1 MSAPSD
7 YFSTLTVQDDRI
19 QAITDKIQYAVIK
32 GASSN
37 NPIQNAATSISTSSI
52 VFNQPIPSETT
63 IVDRRIM
70 IKTTFLFKLQKNHIT
85 NTKILY
91 PQSFNFA
98 PFPLHQLT
106 QTLSLTLNNTSVST
120 QIKDILPA
128 MLRCMDTEDL
138 YEYNSMCPTSFDRY
152 ARYSDEAYAYLDADT
167 AAVSNADILHLA
179 SGAVNSYSNFQGF
192 KGLRDEFIPRG
203 AYAIDGYFS
212 DAAGNTSQTQ
222 QEVAALDANTPFYV
236 KLTTFEPVLISPLVW
251 GKHKG
256 QAGMYGLQN
265 IILQYTLSADASR
278 AIRSV
283 NNIQTPQLQAI
294 LSSEIHMNFLTP
306 QPSTLLNA
314 RNVLPHYQIDRL
326 VSSFPNTVPTAYN
339 NNSAG
344 APIQSQTFTLSV
356 IPDYIVVYIRP
367 PTSKLA
373 HYKPDSF
380 ASISG
385 INIQFA
391 NTSGI
396 LSTAQIN
403 NLYQI
408 SHENGYN
415 GSFLE
420 WANKAY
426 GSGNNQTHLAY
437 LPTSGSVC
445 ILRFGKDINLPE
457 FAAPGCV
464 GNWSLKI
471 DVVAK
476 QTYVGQ
482 FNEETWNAADF
493 NPRDPTGQPSLGMEL
508 NILAVMSGCMV
519 LERGQSSVHLG
530 LLTRQDALDA
540 SNAETVGFQ
549 GSQKLVGKGFFDGL
563 GSVFGKVKDF
573 ASNALGTV
581 KQMAPLIKMGAN
593 ALGKPEIANTM
604 TKIGLGRTGGAD
616 YSGNNLS
623 HRIA

>member
-7 YFSTLTVQDDRI
+7 FFSTITVQDDRI
-19 QAITDKIQYAVIK
+19 QAISDNIQYSVIK

-70 IKTTFLFKLQKNHIT
+70 IKTQFLFKLQKKHT
-85 NTKILY
+85 SQTRMLY
-91 PQSFNFA
+91 PQSWNFA

-138 YEYNSMCPTSFDRY
+138 YEYNSLCPTSFDRY
-152 ARYSDEAYAYLDADT
+152 ARYSDEAYAHFDT
-167 AAVSNADILHLA
+167 APGTFAEADITHLQ
-179 SGAVNSYSNFQGF
+179 SGAINSYSNFQGF

-212 DAAGNTSQTQ
+212 DAAGNTSITQ
-222 QEVAALDANTPFYV
+222 ADVVSKTEAEPFYV
-236 KLTTFEPVLISPLVW
+236 KITTFEPVLISPLVW
-251 GKHKG
+251 GKNKG

-283 NNIQTPQLQAI
+283 NNIETPQLQAI

-326 VSSFPNTVPTAYN
+326 VSSFPNNVPTAFN
-339 NNSAG
+339 ASAG

-373 HYKPDSF
+373 HYKSDSF
-380 ASISG
+380 ASISAL
-385 INIQFA
+385 NIQFA

-420 WANKAY
+420 WANRAH
-426 GSGNNQTHLAY
+426 GSGSNAGHLSN

-476 QTYVGQ
+476 QTYDYQ
-482 FNEETWNAADF
+482 FVEETWSTTDF
-493 NPRDPTGQPSLGMEL
+493 TSRANGTTSLGMEL

-540 SNAETVGFQ
+540 ANDDTVGFQ
-549 GSQKLVGKGFFDGL
+549 GSQRLVGKGFFDGL

-581 KQMAPLIKMGAN
+581 KQMAPLIKMGAT
-593 ALGKPEIANTM
+593 ALGKPGIANTL
-604 TKIGLGRTGGAD
+604 TKVGLGKTGGAD

>member
-7 YFSTLTVQDDRI
+7 YFSTITVQDDRI
-19 QAITDKIQYAVIK
+19 QAITDKIQYAVVK

-37 NPIQNAATSISTSSI
+37 NPIQNAATSVSTSSI

-63 IVDRRIM
+63 LVDRRIM
-70 IKTTFLFKLQKNHIT
+70 IKTQFLFKLQKGS
-85 NTKILY
+85 NTSKILY
-91 PQSFNFA
+91 PQSWNFA
-98 PFPLHQLT
+98 PFPLHQLC

-120 QIKDILPA
+120 QIRDILPA

-152 ARYSDEAYAYLDADT
+152 AKYADEAYGYLDTDAT
-167 AAVSNADILHLA
+167 TMSNADILHLA

-203 AYAIDGYFS
+203 AFAIDGYFS
-212 DAAGNTSQTQ
+212 DSAGTTSITQSAAD
-222 QEVAALDANTPFYV
+222 ALDAANAFYV
-236 KLTTFEPVLISPLVW
+236 KLTTFEPVLVSPLVW
-251 GKHKG
+251 GKNKG

-265 IILQYTLSADASR
+265 IILQYTLTNDASR
-278 AIRSV
+278 AIRGI
-283 NNIQTPQLQAI
+283 NNFATTTLQSI
-294 LSSEIHMNFLTP
+294 LSSEIHLNFLTP

-326 VSSFPNTVPTAYN
+326 ISSYPNSVPTAYDAN
-339 NNSAG
+339 ANG
-344 APIQSQTFTLSV
+344 APVSSQTFTLSV
-356 IPDYIVVYIRP
+356 IPDYIIVYIRP
-367 PTSKLA
+367 PTSKLPS
-373 HYKPDSF
+373 YKPDCF
-380 ASISG
+380 ASISSL
-385 INIQFA
+385 NIQFA

-396 LSTAQIN
+396 LSTAQVN

-420 WANKAY
+420 WANKAW
-426 GSGNNQTHLAY
+426 GASSSQGHQSY
-437 LPTSGSVC
+437 LPTSGSVV

-457 FAAPGCV
+457 FAAPGCL

-476 QTYVGQ
+476 QTHLGQ
-482 FNEETWNAADF
+482 FVEETWATSDNTARTNTA
-493 NPRDPTGQPSLGMEL
+493 TSLGMEL
-508 NILAVMSGCMV
+508 NILAVSSGCMV

-581 KQMAPLIKMGAN
+581 KNIAPLIKMGAN
-593 ALGKPEIANTM
+593 ALGKPQIADAM
-604 TKIGLGRTGGAD
+604 TSVGLGKTGGSS
-616 YSGNNLS
+616 YGGNSLA

>member
-7 YFSTLTVQDDRI
+7 YFSTITVQDDRI
-19 QAITDKIQYAVIK
+19 QAITDKIQYAVVK

-37 NPIQNAATSISTSSI
+37 NPIQNSATSVSTSSI

-63 IVDRRIM
+63 LVDRRIM
-70 IKTTFLFKLQKNHIT
+70 IKTQFLFKLQKGN
-85 NTKILY
+85 NSSKILY
-91 PQSFNFA
+91 PQSWNFA
-98 PFPLHQLT
+98 PFPLHQLC
-106 QTLSLTLNNTSVST
+106 QTLSLTLNNTSIST
-120 QIKDILPA
+120 QIRDILPA

-152 ARYSDEAYAYLDADT
+152 AKYADEAYGYLDADAT
-167 AAVSNADILHLA
+167 TVSNADILHLA

-203 AYAIDGYFS
+203 AFAIDGYFS
-212 DAAGNTSQTQ
+212 DSAGSTSITQ
-222 QEVAALDANTPFYV
+222 AQADATDAGTAFYV
-236 KLTTFEPVLISPLVW
+236 KLTTYEPVLISPLVW
-251 GKHKG
+251 GKNKG
-256 QAGMYGLQN
+256 QSAAYGLQN
-265 IILQYTLSADASR
+265 IILQYTLTNDASR
-278 AIRSV
+278 AIRGI
-283 NNIQTPQLQAI
+283 NNFATTTLQSI
-294 LSSEIHMNFLTP
+294 LSSEIHLNFLTP

-326 VSSFPNTVPTAYN
+326 ISSFPNSVPTAYDAN
-339 NNSAG
+339 ANG
-344 APIQSQTFTLSV
+344 APVSSQTFTLSV
-356 IPDYIVVYIRP
+356 IPDYIIVYIRP

-373 HYKPDSF
+373 SYKPDSF

-385 INIQFA
+385 LNIQFA

-396 LSTAQIN
+396 LSTAQVN

-408 SHENGYN
+408 SSENGYN

-420 WANKAY
+420 WANKAW
-426 GSGNNQTHLAY
+426 GSSSSQGYQSY
-437 LPTSGSVC
+437 LPTSGSVV

-457 FAAPGCV
+457 FASPGCV

-476 QTYVGQ
+476 QTHLGQ
-482 FNEETWNAADF
+482 FVEETWATSDNTARTITQ
-493 NPRDPTGQPSLGMEL
+493 NSLGMEL
-508 NILAVMSGCMV
+508 NILAVSSGCMV

-530 LLTRQDALDA
+530 LLTRQDALDV

-581 KQMAPLIKMGAN
+581 KNIAPLIKMGAS
-593 ALGKPEIANTM
+593 ALGKPQIADAM
-604 TKIGLGRTGGAD
+604 SSVGLGKTGGSS
-616 YSGNNLS
+616 YGGNSLA

>member
-7 YFSTLTVQDDRI
+7 FFSTITVQDDRI
-19 QAITDKIQYAVIK
+19 HAITDNIQYSVIK

-70 IKTTFLFKLQKNHIT
+70 IKTTFLFKLQKSNAT
-85 NTKILY
+85 TRILY
-91 PQSFNFA
+91 PQSWNFA

-138 YEYNSMCPTSFDRY
+138 YEYNSLCPTSFDRY
-152 ARYSDEAYAYLDADT
+152 SRYSDEAYAYLDAN
-167 AAVSNADILHLA
+167 AATVENLDVLHLQ
-179 SGAVNSYSNFQGF
+179 SGAVNAYSNFQGF

-212 DAAGNTSQTQ
+212 DAAGTQ
-222 QEVAALDANTPFYV
+222 QIFQNNQVAGFDENTPFYV

-251 GKHKG
+251 GKNKG

-326 VSSFPNTVPTAYN
+326 VSSFPNNVPTAFN
-339 NNSAG
+339 VSGG

-380 ASISG
+380 AAISAL
-385 INIQFA
+385 NIQFA

-426 GSGNNQTHLAY
+426 GAGSNAGHLDV

-445 ILRFGKDINLPE
+445 ILRFAKDINLPE
-457 FAAPGCV
+457 FAAPGCI

-476 QTYVGQ
+476 QTYAGQ
-482 FNEETWNAADF
+482 FVEENWNTTDYGARTPSA
-493 NPRDPTGQPSLGMEL
+493 TSLGMEL

-540 SNAETVGFQ
+540 ANDDTVGFQ
-549 GSQKLVGKGFFDGL
+549 GSQRLVGKGFFDGL

-581 KQMAPLIKMGAN
+581 KQMAPLIKMGAT
-593 ALGKPEIANTM
+593 ALGKPGIANTL
-604 TKIGLGRTGGAD
+604 TKVGLGKTGGAD

>member
-7 YFSTLTVQDDRI
+7 YFSTITVQDDRI
-19 QAITDKIQYAVIK
+19 QAITDKIQYAVVK

-37 NPIQNAATSISTSSI
+37 NPIQNAATSVSTSSI

-63 IVDRRIM
+63 LVDRRIM
-70 IKTTFLFKLQKNHIT
+70 IKTQFLFKLQKGNT
-85 NTKILY
+85 NSKVLY
-91 PQSFNFA
+91 PQSWNFA
-98 PFPLHQLT
+98 PFPLHQLC

-120 QIKDILPA
+120 QIRDILPA

-152 ARYSDEAYAYLDADT
+152 AKYNDEAYGYIDADAD
-167 AAVSNADILHLA
+167 AASAADIKHLA

-203 AYAIDGYFS
+203 AFAIDGYFS
-212 DAAGNTSQTQ
+212 DSAGTTSINQTA
-222 QEVAALDANTPFYV
+222 VNALDTNTPFYV

-251 GKHKG
+251 GKG
-256 QAGMYGLQN
+256 RAAGMYGLQN
-265 IILQYTLSADASR
+265 IILQYTLTNDASR
-278 AIRSV
+278 AIRGIT
-283 NNIQTPQLQAI
+283 NFGTTTLQSI
-294 LSSEIHMNFLTP
+294 LSSEIHLNFLTP

-314 RNVLPHYQIDRL
+314 RNVLPHYQFDRL
-326 VSSFPNTVPTAYN
+326 VSSFPNNVPTPYN
-339 NNSAG
+339 SGNNG
-344 APIQSQTFTLSV
+344 APISSQTFTLSV
-356 IPDYIVVYIRP
+356 IPDYIIVYIRP
-367 PTSKLA
+367 PTSKLPS
-373 HYKPDSF
+373 YKPDSF
-380 ASISG
+380 ATISA

-403 NLYQI
+403 NLYFI

-420 WANKAY
+420 WANKAWGASSSQGHHDY
-426 GSGNNQTHLAY
+426 V
-437 LPTSGSVC
+437 PTSGSVV

-457 FAAPGCV
+457 FASPGCV

-471 DVVAK
+471 DVVAQ
-476 QTYVGQ
+476 QTHSGQ
-482 FNEETWNAADF
+482 FVEETW
-493 NPRDPTGQPSLGMEL
+493 TGSDNTARTDTQTSLGMEL
-508 NILAVMSGCMV
+508 NILAVSSGCMV

-581 KQMAPLIKMGAN
+581 KNIAPLIKMGAN
-593 ALGKPEIANTM
+593 ALGKPQIADAM
-604 TKIGLGRTGGAD
+604 SSVGLGKTGAGS
-616 YSGNNLS
+616 YSGNNLA

>member
-37 NPIQNAATSISTSSI
+37 NPIQNAATSVSTSSI

-70 IKTTFLFKLQKNHIT
+70 IKTTFLFKLQKNHAT
-85 NTKILY
+85 DTKILY

-167 AAVSNADILHLA
+167 AAASNADILHLA

-212 DAAGNTSQTQ
+212 DAAGNTSITQTT
-222 QEVAALDANTPFYV
+222 VAGYDENTPFYV

-306 QPSTLLNA
+306 QPSTMLNA

-326 VSSFPNTVPTAYN
+326 VSSYPNTVPTAYDSN
-339 NNSAG
+339 NVG
-344 APIQSQTFTLSV
+344 APVQSQTFTLSV

-380 ASISG
+380 ASISAL
-385 INIQFA
+385 NIQFA

-396 LSTAQIN
+396 LSTAQVN

-426 GSGNNQTHLAY
+426 GAGNNQSHLDR

-482 FNEETWNAADF
+482 FNEESWTTSDF
-493 NPRDPTGQPSLGMEL
+493 TPRNPAGQPSLGMEL

-549 GSQKLVGKGFFDGL
+549 GSQKLVGRGFFDGL

>member
-37 NPIQNAATSISTSSI
+37 NPIQNAATSVSTSSI

-70 IKTTFLFKLQKNHIT
+70 IKTTFLFKLQKNHVN

-138 YEYNSMCPTSFDRY
+138 FEYNSMCPTSFDRY

-167 AAVSNADILHLA
+167 AAASNADVLHLA
-179 SGAVNSYSNFQGF
+179 SVAVNSYSNFQGF

-203 AYAIDGYFS
+203 AFAIDGYFS
-212 DAAGNTSQTQ
+212 DAAGNTSINQAA
-222 QEVAALDANTPFYV
+222 VAAIDAATPFYV

-283 NNIQTPQLQAI
+283 NDIQTPQLQAI

-326 VSSFPNTVPTAYN
+326 VSSYPNSVPTVYGDAD
-339 NNSAG
+339 G

-380 ASISG
+380 ASISAL
-385 INIQFA
+385 NIQFA

-396 LSTAQIN
+396 LSTAKVN

-426 GSGNNQTHLAY
+426 GSGNNQSHLSY

-476 QTYVGQ
+476 QTYTGQ
-482 FNEETWNAADF
+482 FNEETWTTSDF
-493 NPRDPTGQPSLGMEL
+493 TNRTQAGTLGMEL

-540 SNAETVGFQ
+540 SNSETVGFQ